1 MVLSFKLVCNITC
14 TSRERFTSG
23 LRMEESSLDHAGVM
37 KPAIVLGRPIP
48 FLKFAILYILSTPKA
63 LACLVFA
70 LSYLL
75 AVLYCRFNY
84 YRDPTSSFFDPF
96 HGYDKIYSTTREEQA
111 AAFIESAN
119 ALAEGHTPSAEP
131 RLCLGVATVSRP
143 EKQYIRSTIGSL
155 LDGLSVNDRRAIH
168 FILFIAHTD
177 QKVHPIYGEKWVET
191 LPDTF
196 LGYNVNDTELSQI
209 KHWEEAKDYRTKGLY
224 DYAYLLQKCYDTGAP
239 YVAMVE
245 GDVLAVEGWYPRA
258 IAAAEIVED
267 QSSWGEETTAWLYIR
282 MFYTEAYLG
291 WNSEEW
297 PRYLGW
303 SFLILLILTTSLV
316 GVRACSKILQRDLSN
331 TSLAVI
337 LFVFLPA
344 CILLYFFAGR
354 ISMQPPT
361 PGVHRMDNFGCCS
374 QGFIFAR
381 QTVPLVIDR
390 IQNHIVEYIDMLMEA
405 VAGGEGLARWVV
417 VPSLLQHIGG
427 KSSKGDEIA
436 DSRAK
441 MIWNFGFE
449 LYNTAKLRIGRPG

>member
-1 MVLSFKLVCNITC
+1 
-14 TSRERFTSG
+14 
-23 LRMEESSLDHAGVM
+23 M
-37 KPAIVLGRPIP
+37 KPAIVLGRPVS
-48 FLKFAILYILSTPKA
+48 FFKFAALYILSTPKA

-75 AVLYCRFNY
+75 AVLYCHFNSS
-84 YRDPTSSFFDPF
+84 RDPTSSFFDPVY
-96 HGYDKIYSTTREEQA
+96 GYNKIYSVRREEQA
-111 AAFIESAN
+111 AAFINSAN
-119 ALAEGHTPSAEP
+119 ALTEEHIPGAEP
-131 RLCLGVATVSRP
+131 KLCLGVATVSRP
-143 EKQYIRSTIGSL
+143 DKQYIRATIGSL
-155 LDGLSVNDRRAIH
+155 LDGLSVSERRAIY

-191 LPDTF
+191 LPDTL
-196 LGYNVNDTELSQI
+196 LGYDVNDTTLSQI
-209 KHWEEAKDYRTKGLY
+209 KHWEEEKDYQAKGLY

-239 YVAMVE
+239 YIAMVE

-258 IAAAEIVED
+258 IAAVETVED
-267 QSSWGEETTAWLYIR
+267 QSPWGEEASSWLYIR

-297 PRYLGW
+297 PVYLGW
-303 SFLILLILTTSLV
+303 SFLVLLILATSLIT
-316 GVRACSKILQRDLSN
+316 VRACSKTVQRDLSN
-331 TSLAVI
+331 WSLAIV
-337 LFVFLPA
+337 LFVVLPA

-354 ISMQPPT
+354 TTVQPLA

-381 QTVPLVIDR
+381 QTVPMVIGR
-390 IQNHIVEYIDMLMEA
+390 IQHPIMGYIDMLMEA
-405 VAGGEGLARWVV
+405 VADEEGLARWVV

-441 MIWNFGFE
+441 MIWNFRFE
-449 LYNTAKLRIGRPG
+449 LYNKAMIGRSG

>member
-1 MVLSFKLVCNITC
+1 
-14 TSRERFTSG
+14 
-23 LRMEESSLDHAGVM
+23 M
-37 KPAIVLGRPIP
+37 KPAIVLGRPVS
-48 FLKFAILYILSTPKA
+48 FVKFVVLFILSTPKA
-63 LACLVFA
+63 LACLVLV

-75 AVLYCRFNY
+75 AVLYCRVRS
-84 YRDPTSSFFDPF
+84 YRDPTSSFFDPV
-96 HGYDKIYSTTREEQA
+96 HGYDKIYSVTREKQA
-111 AAFIESAN
+111 AAYIDSAN
-119 ALAEGHTPSAEP
+119 TLDGGHTPSAEP
-131 RLCLGVATVSRP
+131 KLCLGVATVSRP
-143 EKQYIRSTIGSL
+143 DKQYIRSTIGSL
-155 LDGLSVNDRRAIH
+155 LEGLSAKDRRSIH

-196 LGYNVNDTELSQI
+196 LGYDVNDTVLSQI
-209 KHWEEAKDYRTKGLY
+209 KHWEEAKDYRAKGLY

-245 GDVLAVEGWYPRA
+245 GDVIAVEGWYPRA
-258 IAAAEIVED
+258 IAAAETVED
-267 QSSWGEETTAWLYIR
+267 QSPWGEEANSWLYIR

-297 PRYLGW
+297 PRYLGG
-303 SFLILLILTTSLV
+303 SLLVLLILATSLI

-331 TSLAVI
+331 ISLAVI

-344 CILLYFFAGR
+344 FILLYFFAGR

-381 QTVPLVIDR
+381 ETVPLVIDR
-390 IQNHIVEYIDMLMEA
+390 IQHHTMDYVDMLMEA
-405 VAGGEGLARWVV
+405 VADGEGLARWVV

-449 LYNTAKLRIGRPG
+449 MYNAATVRMGRLR

>member
-1 MVLSFKLVCNITC
+1 MRSGNDEGSSFN
-14 TSRERFTSG
+14 
-23 LRMEESSLDHAGVM
+23 HAGVM
-37 KPAIVLGRPIP
+37 KPAIVLGRPVS
-48 FLKFAILYILSTPKA
+48 FLRLVALYILSTPKA
-63 LACLVFA
+63 LACLIFA

-75 AVLYCRFNY
+75 AVLYCRISS
-84 YRDPTSSFFDPF
+84 YRDPTSSFFDPV
-96 HGYDKIYSTTREEQA
+96 HGYDKIYSVTREEQA
-111 AAFIESAN
+111 AAFIDSAN

-131 RLCLGVATVSRP
+131 KLCLGVATVSRP
-143 EKQYIRSTIGSL
+143 DKQYIRSTIGSL
-155 LDGLSVNDRRAIH
+155 LDGLSVDERRAIH

-177 QKVHPIYGEKWVET
+177 QNVHPIYGEKWVET
-191 LPDTF
+191 LPDT
-196 LGYNVNDTELSQI
+196 LLSYDVNDTEVSKI
-209 KHWEEAKDYRTKGLY
+209 KHWEETKDYRTKGLY

-239 YVAMVE
+239 YVVMVE

-258 IAAAEIVED
+258 IAAAETVED
-267 QSSWGEETTAWLYIR
+267 QSPWDGEANPWLYIR

-297 PRYLGW
+297 PRYLRW
-303 SFLILLILTTSLV
+303 SLLIFLVTGTSLIS
-316 GVRACSKILQRDLSN
+316 VRTCSKILQRDLSN
-331 TSLAVI
+331 ISLAVI

-381 QTVPLVIDR
+381 QTIPLVIDR
-390 IQNHIVEYIDMLMEA
+390 IKHHSMDYIDMLMEA
-405 VAGGEGLARWVV
+405 VADGEGLARWVV

-449 LYNTAKLRIGRPG
+449 MYNAVQLGIGRLG